1 MTAVTFDS
9 PAGAP
14 ALRSRQFRQLR
25 YAGVLAK
32 RNLIKLVRTPEQFID
47 VTLQPIIFLVLFYYV
62 LGGALGHSLGGGA
75 LATRH
80 GYLEF
85 LLPGLLAQTIA
96 MSSISIGQNMNADIE
111 KGVFDRFRSLPIGR
125 AIPLVGAVLAE
136 FFRYLLVVVIT
147 IGFGY
152 TLGFRVETNLLH
164 TLAAIGLAICFAL
177 AFAWI
182 SVWVGLKMRSAGSVQ
197 GVMMLL
203 VLPLTFASSTFVPIL
218 TMPGWLQAFVKVNPI
233 SQLVDAVRGLLLG
246 SSTVTGSLGS
256 HVGWTFVW
264 IAGIL
269 VVFFPLAM
277 RAYVRR
283 T

>member
-96 MSSISIGQNMNADIE
+96 MTSISIGQNMNADIE

-152 TLGFRVETNLLH
+152 LLDFRVETTMLD

-246 SSTVTGSLGS
+246 GSAVTGSVGS

-264 IAGIL
+264 IAGLL